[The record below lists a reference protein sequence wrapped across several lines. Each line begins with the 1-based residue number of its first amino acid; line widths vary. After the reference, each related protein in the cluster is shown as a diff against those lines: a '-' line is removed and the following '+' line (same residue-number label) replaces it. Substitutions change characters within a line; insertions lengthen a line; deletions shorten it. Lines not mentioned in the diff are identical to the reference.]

1 MPVSPAATMTETVAL
16 LRSGK
21 ITADE
26 ARARNRALKA
36 QIGEAGMQAA
46 TVAWVCH
53 DQRVN
58 G

>member
-1 MPVSPAATMTETVAL
+1 MTETVAL

-21 ITADE
+21 ITAVE

-46 TVAWVCH
+46 TVAWIGH